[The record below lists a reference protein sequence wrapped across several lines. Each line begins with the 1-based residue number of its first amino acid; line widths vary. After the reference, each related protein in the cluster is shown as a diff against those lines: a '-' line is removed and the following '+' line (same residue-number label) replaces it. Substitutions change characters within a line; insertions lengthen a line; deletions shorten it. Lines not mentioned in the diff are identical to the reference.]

1 MRICVDLTSLADNF
15 SGIERFALSITKELI
30 KNDDH
35 QWILLFKNS
44 IHKELNVDS
53 ENIQKIVIKGN
64 NKLIFNQ
71 LILPLQ
77 LVKIKADKYFFPA
90 FPAPFFFFNK
100 NAISAIH
107 DLGCWD
113 CSASNKKHMTIY
125 FKLMYWKACLGDKKI
140 ITVSK
145 FSKDRI
151 HSILHKDNN
160 EILVVYNG
168 LSDNF
173 RNFDYV
179 KTDDYT
185 AKANYKLPEKYIL
198 CLSTLEPRKNL
209 KLLVNAYDEL
219 IRENKI
225 DLDLVLAGRK
235 GWMMDNF
242 LDNIP
247 SSTVNRIYFTGF
259 IDDKLLPYVYKN
271 AMLFVFPSI
280 YEGFGIPPIESLS
293 MGVPVFSSDAASLP
307 EVLKDSSIYFKSND
321 KEDLKTKIEN
331 LVTDIENGKKIDF
344 ENLKS
349 FARQYS
355 WEKEARRLQQ
365 WILNGGEL

>member
-1 MRICVDLTSLADNF
+1 M
-15 SGIERFALSITKELI
+15 
-30 KNDDH
+30 
-35 QWILLFKNS
+35 
-44 IHKELNVDS
+44 
-53 ENIQKIVIKGN
+53 
-64 NKLIFNQ
+64 
-71 LILPLQ
+71 
-77 LVKIKADKYFFPA
+77 
-90 FPAPFFFFNK
+90 
-100 NAISAIH
+100 
-107 DLGCWD
+107 
-113 CSASNKKHMTIY
+113 
-125 FKLMYWKACLGDKKI
+125 
-140 ITVSK
+140 
-145 FSKDRI
+145 
-151 HSILHKDNN
+151 
-160 EILVVYNG
+160 
-168 LSDNF
+168 
-173 RNFDYV
+173 
-179 KTDDYT
+179 
-185 AKANYKLPEKYIL
+185 
-198 CLSTLEPRKNL
+198 
-209 KLLVNAYDEL
+209 LVNAYDEL

-293 MGVPVFSSDAASLP
+293 MGVPVVSSDAASLP